1 MTKRLLSLV
10 LAIVLCIV
18 GIISVVVLAANNTEN
33 LSISLQI
40 DNPIM
45 TVNGQQKEID
55 PGMGTTPVIINDRT
69 LLPIRA
75 VVEEMGGNVEWDNDT
90 QTVTLTYNN
99 DTIRLVIDNT
109 TAYLNDTANTL
120 DTAPTIIND
129 RTMLPIRF
137 IAESFKFDVDWNEAE
152 RIVTIS
158 KKASEPTQT
167 TPSVSDTE
175 NKILVAYFTVPE
187 TDDVDTSARA
197 SRVASDGE
205 VLGNVEFIAQTIQE
219 ETGAD
224 VFTIET
230 VQQYPGT
237 HDELLKF
244 AAAEMDKNARPELK
258 TKLDNL
264 DDYDTIFLGFP
275 IWNADLP
282 MPMYTF
288 LEEYDLSGKTIIPFT
303 AHGGSGFA
311 GTINTIKRLEPNAT
325 VETDGFSVS
334 RNSVSEAKSD
344 IISWVQALGF
354 ANVGKNETTNSNI
367 LVAYFS
373 HTGNTK
379 EAAEYIA
386 KQTGAD
392 LFEIQAKEPY
402 SGSTQEV
409 ADRAKSEGE
418 ANARPELAATVSNM
432 EQYNTIFIGYP
443 IWYYNAPMIIGTFLE
458 SYDLSGKTVIPFCT
472 SSSSKIDVSMDLIKN
487 ASKDAKVSE
496 GLTANG
502 GNDEIDAW
510 LGKLG
515 IK

>member
-10 LAIVLCIV
+10 LALVLCIV
-18 GIISVVVLAANNTEN
+18 GIISVVVWAANNTEN

-75 VVEEMGGNVEWDNDT
+75 VVEEMGGNVEWNNDT

-137 IAESFKFDVDWNEAE
+137 IAEGFNFDVDWNETE

-158 KKASEPTQT
+158 KKTSEPTQT
-167 TPSVSDTE
+167 TPSVSGTG

-311 GTINTIKRLEPNAT
+311 GTINTIKQLEPNAT

-334 RNSVSEAKSD
+334 RNSVSEAKND
-344 IISWVQALGF
+344 IILWIQTLGF

-379 EAAEYIA
+379 EVAEYIV

-402 SGSTQEV
+402 SGGTQAV
-409 ADRAKSEGE
+409 ADRAKAEGE
-418 ANARPELAATVSNM
+418 TNARPELAASVSNM
-432 EQYNTIFIGYP
+432 DRYDTIFVGYP
-443 IWYYNAPMIIGTFLE
+443 IWYYNAPMVIGTFLE

-487 ASKDAKVSE
+487 ASKGATVSE

-510 LGKLG
+510 LEKFG